1 MGAAG
6 QRPKNGRK
14 VKTMDSLGFL
24 NQLANDQYVC
34 SECDNVPEI
43 KKVDFNKYEIEFK
56 CKVHGEK
63 KMPLKKYIDEQSKY
77 AYYNCICDGDKTRQ
91 IDYLD
96 EIFVYCFQCHKK
108 LCKKCLNKDDK
119 THQAFQ
125 IPVNEISSKCNKH
138 NSYFTKFCE
147 TCYEQK
153 CNNCE
158 INKSH
163 KIIPKIDKPEGSDI
177 ELLKNKKKSLI
188 EQKETIE
195 YLIKLIDMILTS
207 YYNHS
212 FNYFHY
218 INVNNLA
225 NSLKIY
231 NKMNN
236 TLEEQIKSNRNNA
249 LDYLN
254 KKLKIKLKEAEKELD
269 LSNTNLEPED
279 FKILSILNLSNIEKI
294 NLSSNKLKDMS
305 VLNYLNLS
313 EIKIIDLS
321 NNEIENPEFLKQ
333 LSGQAQKLE
342 RLYLNNNKIK
352 FREFLTKKFFKYLKE
367 IRLEDNPMTPKEI
380 SEIYNSINEQKYS
393 NRFTICYSIDK
404 DEFYNEN
411 KIRIFGGIFVNNNED
426 NCYLI
431 INGQK
436 SKLTQFYNYNEE
448 ENELSIILV
457 KTGDMNDLSCMFAH
471 CASLTSLPD
480 ISRLDTSNV
489 EDMSSMFLNC
499 KKLVEIDD
507 LSKWDVS
514 KVRSMKCMFFNCQY
528 LSTLPDIEKW
538 DTKALQNSNSMFE
551 GCNINIIPEKFLL

>member
-1 MGAAG
+1 MGTSG
-6 QRPKNGRK
+6 QRPKNARK
-14 VKTMDSLGFL
+14 VKDMESLVFL

-34 SECDNVPEI
+34 TECDNVPEI
-43 KKVDFNKYEIEFK
+43 KKIDFNKYEIEFK
-56 CKVHGEK
+56 CKLHGEK
-63 KMPLKKYIDEQSKY
+63 KMPLKKYIDGQSKY
-77 AYYNCICDGDKTRQ
+77 AYYNYICDDDKTRQ
-91 IDYLD
+91 IDCLD
-96 EIFVYCFQCHKK
+96 EIFYYCFQCHKK
-108 LCKKCLNKDDK
+108 LCRKCLKKDDE
-119 THQAFQ
+119 THNSFR

-138 NSYFTKFCE
+138 NSYYTKFCE

-163 KIIPKIDKPEGSDI
+163 RIIPKMKSEGFDI
-177 ELLKNKKKSLI
+177 ELLKNKKISLI
-188 EQKETIE
+188 EQKENIE
-195 YLIKLIDMILTS
+195 YLIKFIDMILTS
-207 YYNHS
+207 YDKHS
-212 FNYFHY
+212 YNYFHY
-218 INVNNLA
+218 VNVNNLA

-254 KKLKIKLKEAEKELD
+254 KKLKIKIKKDEKELD

-279 FKILSILNLSNIEKI
+279 FKILSILDLSNTEKI

-333 LSGQAQKLE
+333 LSGKAQKLE

-352 FREFLTKKFFKYLKE
+352 FREFLKKKFFKYLKE
-367 IRLEDNPMTPKEI
+367 IRLEDNPMTSKEI
-380 SEIYNSINEQKYS
+380 CEIYNSINEQKYS
-393 NRFTICYSIDK
+393 NRFTIYYSIDK
-404 DEFYNEN
+404 EEFYNES
-411 KIRIFGGIFVNNNED
+411 KIRIFGDIFVDNNEQ

-436 SKLTQFYNYNEE
+436 TKLTKFYYYNEE
-448 ENELSIILV
+448 ENELNITLV
-457 KTGDMNDLSCMFAH
+457 KTGNINNLNSMFAH
-471 CASLTSLPD
+471 CSSLTSLPD

-489 EDMSSMFLNC
+489 VDMSSMFLNC

-507 LSKWDVS
+507 ISKWEVS
-514 KVRSMKCMFFNCQY
+514 KVRSMKCMFFNCQS
-528 LSTLPDIEKW
+528 LSSLPDIGKW
-538 DTKALQNSNSMFE
+538 HINDPNMNAMFE
-551 GCNINIIPEKFLL
+551 GCNTNTIPDKFL

>member
-6 QRPKNGRK
+6 QRPKNARK
-14 VKTMDSLGFL
+14 VKDMESLVFL

-34 SECDNVPEI
+34 TECDNVPEI
-43 KKVDFNKYEIEFK
+43 KKIDFNKYEIEFK
-56 CKVHGEK
+56 CKLHGEK
-63 KMPLKKYIDEQSKY
+63 KMPLKTYIDEQSKY
-77 AYYNCICDGDKTRQ
+77 AYYNYICDGDKTRQ
-91 IDYLD
+91 IDCLD
-96 EIFVYCFQCHKK
+96 EIFYYCFQCHKK
-108 LCKKCLNKDDK
+108 LCRKCLKKDDE
-119 THQAFQ
+119 THNSFR

-138 NSYFTKFCE
+138 NSYYTKFCE

-163 KIIPKIDKPEGSDI
+163 MIIPKMKSEDFDI
-177 ELLKNKKKSLI
+177 ELLKNKKISLI
-188 EQKETIE
+188 EQKENIE
-195 YLIKLIDMILTS
+195 YLIKLIDMVLTS
-207 YYNHS
+207 YDKHS
-212 FNYFHY
+212 YNYFHY

-254 KKLKIKLKEAEKELD
+254 KKLKIKLKKDEKELD

-279 FKILSILNLSNIEKI
+279 FKILSILDLSNIEKI

-305 VLNYLNLS
+305 VLKYLNLS

-352 FREFLTKKFFKYLKE
+352 FREFLKKKFFKYLKE
-367 IRLEDNPMTPKEI
+367 IRLEDNPMTSKEI
-380 SEIYNSINEQKYS
+380 CEIYNSINEQKYS

-404 DEFYNEN
+404 EEFYNES
-411 KIRIFGGIFVNNNED
+411 KIRIFGDIFVDNNEQ

-436 SKLTQFYNYNEE
+436 TKLTQFYNYNEE
-448 ENELSIILV
+448 ENELNITLV
-457 KTGDMNDLSCMFAH
+457 KTGNINNLNSMFAH
-471 CASLTSLPD
+471 CSSLTSLPD

-499 KKLVEIDD
+499 KKLIEIDD
-507 LSKWDVS
+507 ISKWEVS
-514 KVRSMKCMFFNCQY
+514 KVRSMKCMFFNCQS
-528 LSTLPDIEKW
+528 LSSLPDIGKW
-538 DTKALQNSNSMFE
+538 NINDPNMNAMFE
-551 GCNINIIPEKFLL
+551 GCNTNIIPDKFL